1 MKTLVGWLVFYRK
14 TLYVFPNWN
23 KLMKAGEDDNGEMR
37 TQGSAHL
44 KFTDNVFAWEKGSIN
59 FLLQEQVG
67 TLWKTNTNRR
77 TQGGTKK

>member
-1 MKTLVGWLVFYRK
+1 
-14 TLYVFPNWN
+14 
-23 KLMKAGEDDNGEMR
+23 MKAGEDDNGEMR

-67 TLWKTNTNRR
+67 TLWKTEIQTEEHKGVQRNEGKLKTDA
-77 TQGGTKK
+77 